1 MLLDLFQ
8 KTRETSMEMKPQEET
23 GVKVVKCK
31 GCGAENPQ
39 SANYCSKCGRR
50 LYDPEPEEPSAAE
63 EPAEAPEEPKDE

>member
-31 GCGAENPQ
+31 GCGAELKAYAYGKKPVCV
-39 SANYCSKCGRR
+39 SALRPVR
-50 LYDPEPEEPSAAE
+50 AAARAHAHPS
-63 EPAEAPEEPKDE
+63 DRG

>member
-31 GCGAENPQ
+31 GCGAELKAYAYGKNLYVCPH
-39 SANYCSKCGRR
+39 CGR
-50 LYDPEPEEPSAAE
+50 
-63 EPAEAPEEPKDE
+63 